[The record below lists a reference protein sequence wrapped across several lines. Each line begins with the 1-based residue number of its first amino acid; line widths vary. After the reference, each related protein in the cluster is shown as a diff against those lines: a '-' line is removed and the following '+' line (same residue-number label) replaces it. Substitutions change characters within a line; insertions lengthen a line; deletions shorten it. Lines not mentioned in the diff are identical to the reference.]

1 MVNLRLSETAEKMG
15 GKILQGSPS
24 LSFHKFNIDSR
35 LTEPGEL
42 FFALISERN
51 GHDFVPAAVKKGA
64 SGAVISHKITIPDK
78 DIALIQ
84 VKDTLEALHKLAG
97 QVLSEHPVKVIGIT
111 GSIGKTTTKEFT
123 WRLLSRNLYVL
134 KSEGNFNNQL
144 GVPLSLLKLTDKHE
158 VAVMEMAMSAPGEI
172 KTLTRIAPPDIAVI
186 TNIKPVHLQFFNSIE
201 EIALAKK
208 EILDGAKNDGI
219 AVLNGDDPLVK
230 KIAED
235 WKGKKI
241 LFGLSAECEVRAQN
255 IQKVGWEGMSFELRY
270 GNREEKISLP
280 FLYESHLY
288 NFLAAAAAVK
298 ALSIPFE
305 DILPQIITLKLFS
318 HRGTLVCLA
327 KNIRLIDDS
336 YNSNPAALEAAL
348 KALASLPSKR
358 KIAVLGDMLELGEKE
373 VEYHIQAGKQVA
385 ESGWDILVTV
395 GILSQHMADGA
406 LSSGMRADQI
416 FSFKNSEEAAEE
428 ILTLLQEGDLI
439 LVKGSRKIEIEKIV
453 ERLKMERR

>member
-1 MVNLRLSETAEKMG
+1 MG
-15 GKILQGSPS
+15 GKILQGSHS

-42 FFALISERN
+42 FFALVAERN
-51 GHDFVPAAVKKGA
+51 GHDFIPAAIKKGA
-64 SGAVISHKITIPDK
+64 SGAVVSHEVTIPDK

-84 VKDTLEALHKLAG
+84 VNDTLEALHKLAG

-123 WRLLSRNLYVL
+123 FRLLSRSLTVL
-134 KSEGNFNNQL
+134 RSEGNFNNQL

-158 VAVMEMAMSAPGEI
+158 VAVLEMAMSAPGEI
-172 KTLTRIAPPDIAVI
+172 RTLTRIAPPDIAVI
-186 TNIKPVHLQFFNSIE
+186 TNIYPVHLQFFHSIE

-208 EILDGAKNDGI
+208 EILEGTKDDGI

-235 WKGKKI
+235 WKGKRI
-241 LFGLSAECEVRAQN
+241 SFGLSSGCEVRAQN
-255 IQKVGWEGMSFELRY
+255 IRKIGWEGMSFELRY
-270 GNREEKISLP
+270 GPRKEKISLP
-280 FLYESHLY
+280 FFYESHLY
-288 NFLAAAAAVK
+288 NFLAALAAAW

-305 DILPQIITLKLFS
+305 EILPQIITLKLMPN
-318 HRGTLVCLA
+318 RGTLVRLA
-327 KNIRLIDDS
+327 KNIKLIDDS

-373 VEYHIQAGKQVA
+373 VEYHIKAGKHVA

-395 GILSQHMADGA
+395 GALSQHMAEGA
-406 LSSGMRADQI
+406 LSSGMRADRI
-416 FSFKNSEEAAEE
+416 FSFESSEEAAGE
-428 ILTLLQEGDLI
+428 ILPLIQEGDLI
-439 LVKGSRKIEIEKIV
+439 LVKSSRKIAIEKIV
-453 ERLKMERR
+453 ERLKKEKQ

>member
-1 MVNLRLSETAEKMG
+1 MG
-15 GKILQGSPS
+15 GKILQGSHS

-42 FFALISERN
+42 FFALVAERN

-64 SGAVISHKITIPDK
+64 SGAVVSHKISIPDK

-84 VKDTLEALHKLAG
+84 VNDTLEALHKLAT

-123 WRLLSRNLYVL
+123 WRLLSRNLNVL

-144 GVPLSLLKLTDKHE
+144 GVPLSLLKLTDKHD
-158 VAVMEMAMSAPGEI
+158 VAVLEMAMSAPGEI

-208 EILDGAKNDGI
+208 EILEGAKNDGI

-230 KIAED
+230 KIAEG

-255 IQKVGWEGMSFELRY
+255 IQKTGWKGMAFELRY

-280 FLYESHLY
+280 FFYESHLY
-288 NFLAAAAAVK
+288 NFLAAAAAAK
-298 ALSIPFE
+298 ALSVPFE
-305 DILPQIITLKLFS
+305 DILPQIITLSLMPN
-318 HRGTLVCLA
+318 RGTLVRLA

-348 KALASLPSKR
+348 KALAPLASKR

-373 VEYHIQAGKQVA
+373 IEYHIQAGRQVA
-385 ESGWDILVTV
+385 EWGWDILVTV
-395 GILSQHMADGA
+395 GILSQYIAEGA
-406 LSSGMRADQI
+406 LSSGMRTDQV
-416 FSFKNSEEAAEE
+416 FSFKNSEEAAGE
-428 ILTLLQEGDLI
+428 LSPLLQEGDLV
-439 LVKGSRKIEIEKIV
+439 LVKASRKIETEKIV
-453 ERLKMERR
+453 ERLKKERQ

>member
-15 GKILQGSPS
+15 GRIIQGSRS

-42 FFALISERN
+42 FFALVAERN
-51 GHDFVPAAVKKGA
+51 GHDFIPAAIKKGA
-64 SGAVISHKITIPDK
+64 SGAVVSHKVTIPDK

-97 QVLSEHPVKVIGIT
+97 QVLIQHPVKVIGIT

-123 WRLLSRNLYVL
+123 WRLLSRNLNVL

-158 VAVMEMAMSAPGEI
+158 VAVLEMAMSAPGEI
-172 KTLTRIAPPDIAVI
+172 RTLTRIAPPDIAVI
-186 TNIKPVHLQFFNSIE
+186 TNIKPVHLQFFNSID

-208 EILDGAKNDGI
+208 EILEGAKNDGI

-235 WKGKKI
+235 WKDKKI
-241 LFGLSAECEVRAQN
+241 LFGLSAECEVCAKN
-255 IQKVGWEGMSFELRY
+255 IQKTGWEGMAFDLRY

-280 FLYESHLY
+280 FFYESHLY
-288 NFLAAAAAVK
+288 NFLAAAAAAR

-305 DILPQIITLKLFS
+305 HILPQIITLKLMPN
-318 HRGTLVCLA
+318 RGTLYRLA
-327 KNIRLIDDS
+327 NNIRLIDDS
-336 YNSNPAALEAAL
+336 YNSNPAALESAL
-348 KALASLPSKR
+348 KALAPLPSKR

-373 VEYHIQAGKQVA
+373 IEFHVQAGRQVA
-385 ESGWDILVTV
+385 ESGWDALVTV
-395 GILSQHMADGA
+395 GTLSQHMAEGA
-406 LSSGMRADQI
+406 LSSGMQAGQI
-416 FSFKNSEEAAEE
+416 FSFNNSEEAAKE
-428 ILTLLQEGDLI
+428 ILPLVQEGDLI
-439 LVKGSRKIEIEKIV
+439 LVKSSRKIEIEKIV
-453 ERLKMERR
+453 EKLKKEIQ